1 MINEEVTHGETNT
14 INSLSDEHIE
24 AFLRQ
29 AFEENYESLRLEG
42 GHALTPY
49 TKDIAFQQVLRYWQK
64 LREVAERVT
73 DTEVKLTLPE
83 QRTPEGR
90 RYSIEGIVDIVRE
103 DERTIMYDIKT
114 HDADYVRG
122 NIEQYEKQLNVY
134 AHIWQS
140 LRGQPLDETAI
151 IATAFPGELNEAIQR
166 GDEKLIA
173 REMARWEPLVPVPLD
188 QGHVEATIEDFGC
201 VVDQIE
207 GKAFQPPPVERLK
220 EKVPGMKAPFAVQVC
235 RNCDA
240 RFSCKSYRNY
250 ALTAAS
256 SRIEFKFSQFFSDGV
271 SEPERAEWIAVNLA
285 EAPPD
290 TTDDGV

>member
-1 MINEEVTHGETNT
+1 MTVDATRELPLDLT
-14 INSLSDEHIE
+14 DEQMEGLLH
-24 AFLRQ
+24 Q
-29 AFEENYESLRLEG
+29 MFEENYETLKLESG
-42 GHALTPY
+42 YALTPY
-49 TKDIAFQQVLRYWQK
+49 IAEIAFQQVLRYWQK
-64 LREVAERVT
+64 LRDVAEHVT

-83 QRTPEGR
+83 QHSPEGR
-90 RYSIEGIVDIVRE
+90 KYAIEGIVDIVRE
-103 DERTIMYDIKT
+103 EERTVMYDIKT
-114 HDADYVRG
+114 HDAEYVRG
-122 NIEQYEKQLNVY
+122 NIDQYEKQLNVY

-173 REMARWEPLVPVPLD
+173 REMARWEPLVPVPVD

-220 EKVPGMKAPFAVQVC
+220 EKLPGMKAPFAVQVC

-250 ALTAAS
+250 ALTSAS
-256 SRIEFKFSQFFSDGV
+256 SRIEFKFSQFFSDTP
-271 SEPERAEWIAVNLA
+271 SEPERVEWIVVNLA
-285 EAPPD
+285 EAPPPD
-290 TTDDGV
+290 AVDDAA

>member
-1 MINEEVTHGETNT
+1 MTKKADNE
-14 INSLSDEHIE
+14 IPLDLSEE
-24 AFLRQ
+24 EMKTLLRQ
-29 AFEENYESLRLEG
+29 MFDENYETLKLES
-42 GHALTPY
+42 GHAMTPF
-49 TKDIAFQQVLRYWQK
+49 IIEMAFQQVLRYWQK
-64 LREVAERVT
+64 LRDVAERVT

-90 RYSIEGIVDIVRE
+90 KYAIEGIVDIVRE

-122 NIEQYEKQLNVY
+122 NIDQYEKQLNVY

-166 GDEKLIA
+166 GDDTLIA

-207 GKAFQPPPVERLK
+207 GKEFQPPPVERLK
-220 EKVPGMKAPFAVQVC
+220 EKLPGMKAPFAVTVC

-256 SRIEFKFSQFFSDGV
+256 SKIEFKFSQFFSDTAT
-271 SEPERAEWIAVNLA
+271 EPERTEWVAVNLA
-285 EAPPD
+285 EAPPPD
-290 TTDDGV
+290 ALAD